1 MRSTQFKHEQNVTNM
16 DEMITRVQTFG
27 EKYQPSRA
35 ALLIPNLTKIKDDGG
50 VCIEETHTATVLMN
64 NAISF
69 RKTLYS
75 DFDKYVTRINNAVK
89 VSGASN
95 EVIDQFQNIVRELRS
110 QRSTDKPENTDTT
123 ENENDPVNRSV
134 TLHLAAYDR
143 KASNFNRLVVF
154 LKEIPE
160 YKPNEPDLTI
170 EAISAKSVEY
180 KNANLAI
187 TSASV
192 LVDTHTNKR
201 DQVLYEEGVGLV
213 DVGLAVKNYVKS
225 AFGAGSAQY
234 KAVSN
239 ISFNK

>member
-1 MRSTQFKHEQNVTNM
+1 MRSSQFKHEQNVTSM
-16 DEMITRVQTFG
+16 EEMISRVETFG
-27 EKYQPSRA
+27 EKYQPSRSV
-35 ALLIPNLTKIKDDGG
+35 LLISNLSKLKEDGG

-69 RKTLYS
+69 RKTLYGG
-75 DFDKYVTRINNAVK
+75 FDKYVTRINNAVK

-95 EVIDQFQNIVRELRS
+95 EVVDQFQSIIRELRS
-110 QRSTDKPENTDTT
+110 QRSSEKPDNTESAENATDPESKSN
-123 ENENDPVNRSV
+123 

-201 DQVLYEEGVGLV
+201 DQVLYEDGIGLV